1 MNDLNLIS
9 CGIKEMSEE
18 EMVNVEGGS
27 VTLFVVGCII
37 LAAMCYYSSENSAR

>member
-18 EMVNVEGGS
+18 EMVNVKGGS
-27 VTLFVVGCII
+27 VAFVVGCII
-37 LAAMCYYSSENSAR
+37 LAAMCYYSSQNSAR